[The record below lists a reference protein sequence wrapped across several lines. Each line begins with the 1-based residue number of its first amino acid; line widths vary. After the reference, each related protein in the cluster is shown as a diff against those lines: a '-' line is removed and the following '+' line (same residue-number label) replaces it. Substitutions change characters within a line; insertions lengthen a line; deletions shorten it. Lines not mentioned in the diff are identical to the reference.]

1 MIGLRRKEGY
11 RKNWGP
17 PEAGLL
23 TSRESQ
29 VLRMAAEGGGDK
41 GIAECLGISVQT
53 VKVHMSNIREKLGV
67 RRRMEAV
74 ALLNSDFPRPE
85 ARAS

>member
-1 MIGLRRKEGY
+1 MQGIKRIEGY
-11 RKNWGP
+11 RKKWGSP
-17 PEAGLL
+17 MVVLL

-29 VLRMAAEGGGDK
+29 VLRLAAEGNGNQE
-41 GIAECLGISVQT
+41 IAECLGISLQT
-53 VKVHMSNIREKLGV
+53 VKVHMSNIFEKLGV
-67 RRRMEAV
+67 SRRMEAV

>member
-1 MIGLRRKEGY
+1 MIGLRRIEGY

-29 VLRMAAEGGGDK
+29 ILRLAAEGRRDQ

-67 RRRMEAV
+67 NCRMEAV
-74 ALLNSDFPRPE
+74 SLLSSGSQCRE
-85 ARAS
+85 TQSS